1 MFNVIVIAVSIW
13 LATVNT
19 KITYYS
25 FALMAIINTL
35 IGIIQEIRAKLTIDK
50 LSLLRVM
57 VGQPST
63 DENWSDNVLLSYLKL
78 AGEKIINRAYPYDD
92 TVTEVPRRYGALQC
106 EIASYLLNKR
116 GAEGQT
122 SHSENGVNRTYE
134 NADVPESLMSNV
146 TPFIEVM

>member
-1 MFNVIVIAVSIW
+1 MTEV
-13 LATVNT
+13 
-19 KITYYS
+19 
-25 FALMAIINTL
+25 
-35 IGIIQEIRAKLTIDK
+35 DK
-50 LSLLRVM
+50 LSLLRAM
-57 VGQPST
+57 VGQPANS
-63 DENWSDNVLLSYLKL
+63 ENWSDDVLISYLKI

-106 EIASYLLNKR
+106 EIAAYLLNKR

-122 SHSENGVNRTYE
+122 SHSENGVSRTYE